1 MEIDYYLLGL
11 RVLELQVVLLGG
23 EIVVRIGNKKEVELG
38 IYLKKNQEHQLLEE
52 VPIII
57 WEIRTHDIDNFYNI

>member
-23 EIVVRIGNKKEVELG
+23 EIVVRIGNKKRGEIREL
-38 IYLKKNQEHQLLEE
+38 ILKKIAQ
-52 VPIII
+52 
-57 WEIRTHDIDNFYNI
+57 DIGINSYYLRDSNSRH